1 MVSGTVA
8 DAVPDAGVADHAGE
22 SLAVSRKKIRTF
34 SGKRHYVLWCPRA
47 ILLTL
52 LVTMGKS
59 GL

>member
-1 MVSGTVA
+1 MIKGTV
-8 DAVPDAGVADHAGE
+8 DDGVSDGGFAERAGE
-22 SLAVSRKKIRTF
+22 SFAVSRKKIRTF
-34 SGKRHYVLWCPRA
+34 RGKRHYVLWCPLA